1 MSLSVYDPVKNCFVL
16 KPMTTITVN
25 AFHPDYMKTH
35 EPNFMKDFR
44 THEANRQAAA
54 TLSKHVEKVRLTKP
68 SHGTL
73 FGISDKV
80 VDAHMMR
87 PKQMMQRPKSTEL
100 EAIKKKIL
108 EPKEFHTFQKAGMP
122 KTRSQM
128 MTEVVAKKRKTDV
141 NWGTVLPN
149 SKNIPTTKSFKEKK

>member
-16 KPMTTITVN
+16 KPMTTTTVN

-35 EPNFMKDFR
+35 EPNFMKEFR

-54 TLSKHVEKVRLTKP
+54 TLSKHVEKVRKTKP

-80 VDAHMMR
+80 IDAHMMR
-87 PKQMMQRPKSTEL
+87 PKQMMQRPKSAEL

-108 EPKEFHTFQKAGMP
+108 EPKEFHTYQKAGMP
-122 KTRSQM
+122 KKTHSQIM
-128 MTEVVAKKRKTDV
+128 SEVVKNKRKTNK
-141 NWGTVLPN
+141 NWGTALPN
-149 SKNIPTTKSFKEKK
+149 SKNIPKIKPEEV

>member
-16 KPMTTITVN
+16 KPMTTTTVN

-35 EPNFMKDFR
+35 EPNLMKDFR

-54 TLSKHVEKVRLTKP
+54 TLSKHVEEVRKTKP

-80 VDAHMMR
+80 IEPHMMK
-87 PKQMMQRPKSTEL
+87 PKEMMLK
-100 EAIKKKIL
+100 
-108 EPKEFHTFQKAGMP
+108 PKEFHTYQKAGMP
-122 KTRSQM
+122 KTRSQIM
-128 MTEVVAKKRKTDV
+128 SAIVAKKRKT
-141 NWGTVLPN
+141 NENYGTALRDSV
-149 SKNIPTTKSFKEKK
+149 NIPKTKAFKKGTK